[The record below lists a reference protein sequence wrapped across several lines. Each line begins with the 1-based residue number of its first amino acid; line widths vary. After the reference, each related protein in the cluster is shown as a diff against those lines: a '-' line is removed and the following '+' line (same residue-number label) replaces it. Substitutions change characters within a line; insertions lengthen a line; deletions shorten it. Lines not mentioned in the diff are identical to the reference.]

1 VVSSLTKDMFVH
13 EQNTMDDSS
22 WWYGSVR
29 TPNPVMSRTASI
41 SASLEATTSAN
52 HALESESDSDSES
65 LYEVEGVPYER
76 GNKSVETKRI
86 RRMVSNRESARR
98 SRRRK
103 QAQLSELESQVERL
117 KGENAT
123 LFQRLSEANQQF
135 STAVTDNR
143 ILKSDVEALRVKVK
157 MAEDMV
163 ARSAISCGLGDLGLA
178 PYLNSRKMC
187 QALNMLTTTGL
198 DLLGSDAFRGPTTA
212 PQVQNSPVQSTAS
225 LENLDNRKSNE
236 VTSCAADIWP

>member
-1 VVSSLTKDMFVH
+1 MFPH
-13 EQNTMDDSS
+13 N
-22 WWYGSVR
+22 
-29 TPNPVMSRTASI
+29 
-41 SASLEATTSAN
+41 
-52 HALESESDSDSES
+52 
-65 LYEVEGVPYER
+65 
-76 GNKSVETKRI
+76 
-86 RRMVSNRESARR
+86 
-98 SRRRK
+98 
-103 QAQLSELESQVERL
+103 QVERL

-123 LFQRLSEANQQF
+123 LFQQLSESNQQF

-143 ILKSDVEALRVKVK
+143 ILKSDVEALRVKVSSSILAETAATTTEPSQVLRLSISLTNPFELQVK

-198 DLLGSDAFRGPTTA
+198 DLLGSDAFRGPTAA

-225 LENLDNRKSNE
+225 LESLDNRKSNE
-236 VTSCAADIWP
+236 VTSCATDIWP